1 MPLTKFCA
9 RQILKKAHQQQEMSL
24 MASAFLVK
32 KQLLYTIY
40 TKLEPIEAKISLL
53 FSCFSLH
60 RVNTVFS
67 KML

>member
-1 MPLTKFCA
+1 
-9 RQILKKAHQQQEMSL
+9 MSL